1 MVSVSKA
8 VSSFVDE
15 LTGLLEPLAGRRR
28 RRPGLVLVERGDD
41 FECYRLGRRMK
52 LVAKGSLESLG
63 KKRLPRDMTS
73 KPVEVRL
80 DGSRILTK
88 ILKLPAASR
97 NYLDPIVRHQLDRA
111 TPWSA
116 HRVVFD
122 YSIAEDEP
130 AQGDQIAIRLVA
142 TSREVFDSAM
152 QRIAAARIK
161 PAVVGTSED
170 PLDRPSPI
178 NLLHSDRLQRRQAL
192 RRKVAASILAL
203 VLVGGGLSGM
213 TGWRLHAASAEAVA
227 LGRDMDAA
235 RAAIEAARAGRQ
247 LSEDRER
254 LLSQKANDVPVVVLL
269 ERLSIAVPAG
279 THLTELAVAED
290 EVRLTGLSGDA
301 PALIGILEAADM
313 LSEVRFAAPT
323 TRVEGAAQDRFEIV
337 ARLLPAA
344 PAVTD

>member
-28 RRPGLVLVERGDD
+28 RRPGLALVERGGD

-88 ILKLPAASR
+88 ILRLPAASR

-116 HRVVFD
+116 DRVVFD

-178 NLLHSDRLQRRQAL
+178 NLLRSDRLQRRQAL
-192 RRKVAASILAL
+192 RRKVAASVLAII
-203 VLVGGGLSGM
+203 LVGGGLSAM
-213 TGWRLHAASAEAVA
+213 AGWQLQAANAEAAA

-247 LSEDRER
+247 LSEDRDR
-254 LLSQKANDVPVVVLL
+254 LLSQKRNEVPIVLLL
-269 ERLSIAVPAG
+269 ERLSSVVPTS

-290 EVRLTGLSGDA
+290 EVRLTGLSDDA
-301 PALIGILEAADM
+301 PALIGILENADI

-323 TRVEGAAQDRFEIV
+323 TRVEGATQDRFEIV
-337 ARLLPAA
+337 ARLVPAA
-344 PAVTD
+344 PTATD